1 LGTLAIYQSCNTT
14 INIGGQEKDFL
25 FYTRIVYLGGL
36 SELTKKARTSKI
48 ITYSSCLLLLLLI
61 NSFGIQTISKNSVFS
76 ASGISDEKLVEEF
89 SPDNLVYEP
98 YYRYYDIAVDE
109 DEYTY
114 LLVPGGIEVYFN
126 IIFPNYAG
134 QYIGNDSYKQIIYSD
149 EHLYL
154 RTPKGFQIV
163 HQIEMNYWELK
174 SNFVTNLSSNYY
186 LVDMQYEN
194 SFVYLFYYNNNED
207 KECIQVIQTLNKTN
221 PLINTTYIW
230 SIDHYQSY
238 SKFFFEDSY
247 YYVARQSISNL
258 DFGYLEIF
266 DLNNISSPMKIAQYN
281 ASVDEGFTGLFV
293 KDDLCFL
300 NRYEGTYAF
309 LDVLDVSDR
318 SNPILISSFSEDK
331 YYFPVIIVEDNYA
344 YTACCEYINI
354 LDISQPT
361 NIELVSHYE
370 LRSQGAYRFLKGN
383 FFDGALQNDILHLI
397 KDAYSDDHCYFV
409 FDCRDPNNPD
419 QVFPRG
425 EIFFGD
431 DIQRLMINYLL
442 IGIGTS
448 IGVFGIIITPY
459 IIVTR
464 RKIKEL
470 KNEISNV
477 KEEIE
482 Q

>member
-1 LGTLAIYQSCNTT
+1 MGC
-14 INIGGQEKDFL
+14 
-25 FYTRIVYLGGL
+25 L

-76 ASGISDEKLVEEF
+76 ASGISDNELIEEF

-114 LLVPGGIEVYFN
+114 LLVPGGIEVYLN

-134 QYIGNDSYKQIIYSD
+134 QYIGNVSYKQIIYSD

-154 RTPKGFQIV
+154 RTSKGFQIV

-194 SFVYLFYYNNNED
+194 SFVYLFYYNNIED
-207 KECIQVIQTLNKTN
+207 KECIQVIHTSNKTY

-230 SIDHYQSY
+230 SFDDFQWY
-238 SKFFFEDSY
+238 SKFFFIDSY
-247 YYVARQSISNL
+247 YFVARESHSNV

-266 DLNNISSPMKIAQYN
+266 DLNNISSPRKIAQYS
-281 ASVDEGFTGLFV
+281 ASIDESFTGLFV
-293 KDDLCFL
+293 KDNYCFL

-309 LDVLDVSDR
+309 LDVLDISNRSD
-318 SNPILISSFSEDK
+318 PILISSFSEDK
-331 YYFPVIIVEDNYA
+331 YYFPVIVVEDNYA
-344 YTACCEYINI
+344 YTACCEYVNV
-354 LDISQPT
+354 LDISQPDD
-361 NIELVSHYE
+361 IKLISHYE
-370 LRSQGAYRFLKGN
+370 LRTQGAYRALKGN
-383 FFDGALQNDILHLI
+383 FFDAAFQNNKLHLI
-397 KDAYSDDHCYFV
+397 KNAFSDDHNYFV
-409 FDCRDPNNPD
+409 FDCSDPFNLEQD
-419 QVFPRG
+419 FPRG
-425 EIFFGD
+425 ELFFGD
-431 DIQRLMINYLL
+431 ELQRLLINYLL